1 MKLIPCIEMLYKA
14 EHPDVLDR
22 FRAAQADGFDAVD
35 TWLWRDKPIDAMVD
49 VVAETGVQVFSL
61 CADPRAS
68 LVQPAEHAT
77 VLGAVRD
84 AVPVAR
90 RVNSQLK
97 GAGPA
102 ARIILASGFSVPGL
116 AEAEQRANIVGV
128 LREAAR
134 IAADGGVEL
143 LLEPVHMVIGGNLM
157 AVHAVRQGLDIVEA
171 VDHPALRL
179 LADVYHGAV
188 SGETFAQAFADRT
201 ELISHVQVADV
212 EGRHEPGTGQLDW
225 LGLLPLLR
233 QRGYTGAIGLEYLPT
248 LPIDQ
253 SLALTRRHLGL

>member
-1 MKLIPCIEMLYKA
+1 VKLIPCIEMLYKA
-14 EHPDVLDR
+14 EYPDFLER
-22 FRAAQADGFDAVD
+22 FRAAKADGFDAVD
-35 TWLWRDKPIDAMVD
+35 MWLWRDKPIEAMVD

-90 RVNSQLK
+90 RVN
-97 GAGPA
+97 GDGPA
-102 ARIILASGFSVPGL
+102 ARIILASGFSMPGV

-143 LLEPVHMVIGGNLM
+143 LLEPVHMVVGGNLM
-157 AVHAVRQGLDIVEA
+157 AVHCVRQGLDVVEA

-201 ELISHVQVADV
+201 ELVSHVQVADC

-225 LGLLPLLR
+225 SGLLPLLR

-253 SLALTRRHLGL
+253 SLALTRRQLGL